1 MVATTDAFAADWRR
15 QADRMIG
22 SGGAILVSPDNRIIY
37 GRRHNRQFT
46 PASTLKV
53 VTAAA
58 ALWSLGP
65 DYRFRTEF
73 RLNQAGDL
81 TVIGYGDPGLISEQV
96 EKAAREL
103 RRRGLTAVNN
113 LLLYDGYFSAELNLS
128 GIGKTNNPYDA
139 SNAALAVN
147 FNTVTVR
154 MDGQGRI
161 FSGEQETPLT
171 PLAEHLGA
179 KLFAG
184 RQGPAGPVRMCFA
197 DGRRT
202 GLLYAGELLAAF
214 LTKAGIRVAGKPII
228 VSSTTRSGKIFMV
241 HLSEQNL
248 REILRGCLRYST
260 NFTANQIFLTMGAEA
275 YGPPAGANKSRRVM
289 SRWLKGVGLPRIHL
303 VEGSG
308 LSRKNRASPLEMAM
322 VLASFQSDRDLLPE
336 RKGVRC
342 KTGTLNDVST
352 LVGYLPFRTGIGR
365 FVIMLNGDNADRDRV
380 WRILEVFKKQAGR
393 L

>member
-1 MVATTDAFAADWRR
+1 MIAAEADAVDWRR
-15 QADRMIG
+15 LADRLVG
-22 SGGAILVSPDNRIIY
+22 SGGAIVVSPDNRIVY
-37 GRRHNRQFT
+37 GRRHNRQFV
-46 PASTLKV
+46 PASTAKV
-53 VTAAA
+53 ITAAA

-81 TVIGYGDPGLISEQV
+81 TVIGYGDPSLISEQV

-103 RRRGLTAVNN
+103 RGRGLSAVHN
-113 LLLYDGYFSAELNLS
+113 LLLYDGYFAADLNLA
-128 GIGKTNNPYDA
+128 GIGRTNNPYDA

-154 MDGQGRI
+154 MDGRGRI
-161 FSGEQETPLT
+161 FSGEEETPLT

-184 RQGPAGPVRMCFA
+184 RQGPVGPVRMCFA

-202 GLLYAGELLAAF
+202 GLLYAGELLAVF
-214 LTKAGIRVAGKPII
+214 LNRAGVRVTGKPVI
-228 VSSTTRSGKIFMV
+228 VNSITHSGKVVLV
-241 HLSEQNL
+241 HRSEQTL

-260 NFTANQIFLTMGAEA
+260 NFTANQVYLTMGAEA
-275 YGPPAGANKSRRVM
+275 HGPPARAAKSSRVM
-289 SRWLKGVGLPRIHL
+289 SRWLKGVGLTRVRL

-308 LSRKNRASPLEMAM
+308 LSRDNRASPLELAM
-322 VLASFQSDRDLLPE
+322 VLASFQNDRDLLPE

-342 KTGTLNDVST
+342 KTGSLNNVST
-352 LVGYLPFRTGIGR
+352 LVGYLPCRTGVGR
-365 FVIMLNGDNADRDRV
+365 FAVMLNGDGANRDRI
-380 WRILEVFKKQAGR
+380 WRILELFKKQASR